1 MASKCESDRLRLARI
16 VLQELRDEPLG
27 WSELEKRVIR
37 QCGTSGK
44 FSGLMSWMVRQG
56 YIVKAGS
63 SRSRAP
69 YRVNSEKVAF
79 TVDGETNIKL

>member
-44 FSGLMSWMVRQG
+44 FSVLMGWMIRRG
-56 YIVKAGS
+56 YIVKAGAS
-63 SRSRAP
+63 GSRAP
-69 YRVNSEKVAF
+69 YKINSEKVAF
-79 TVDGETNIKL
+79 TLDGEVNIKL